1 MMDINQACIAPDFT
15 ATDTEGKVIQL
26 TAFKGQKNVVL
37 VFNRGFF

>member
-1 MMDINQACIAPDFT
+1 MIDINQAHTAPDFT

-26 TAFKGQKNVVL
+26 TAYRGQKNVVL